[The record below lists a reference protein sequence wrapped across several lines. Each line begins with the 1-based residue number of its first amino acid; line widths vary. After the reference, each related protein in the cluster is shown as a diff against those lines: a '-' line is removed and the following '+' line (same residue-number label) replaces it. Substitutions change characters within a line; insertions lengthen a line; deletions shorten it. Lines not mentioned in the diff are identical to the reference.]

1 MSVITK
7 PADVAV
13 MQFAFCK
20 ESTETGSGSIEAQFM
35 SCSLYNSGAAAVTI
49 NGQSIPEGA
58 VVNRPY
64 VGKPYSQ
71 EVTFDATGST
81 LLITVIY

>member
-7 PADVAV
+7 PSDVAV
-13 MQFAFCK
+13 MQYAFCK
-20 ESTETGSGSIEAQFM
+20 ESTQSEAGSIEAEFM
-35 SCSLYNSGAAAVTI
+35 SCSLYNSGATAVTI
-49 NGQSIPEGA
+49 NGQSIPAGA

-71 EVTFDATGST
+71 AVTFDATGST

>member
-1 MSVITK
+1 MSDITK

-20 ESTETGSGSIEAQFM
+20 ESTQTSSGSIEAQFM

-49 NGQSIPEGA
+49 NGQSIPAGA

-71 EVTFDATGST
+71 AVTFDATGST

>member
-7 PADVAV
+7 PSDVAV
-13 MQFAFCK
+13 MQFAYTK
-20 ESTETGSGSIEAQFM
+20 ESTETGSGSIEAQYM
-35 SCSLYNSGAAAVTI
+35 AASLYNTGASAIVV
-49 NGQSIPEGA
+49 NGQSIPADA

-71 EVTFDATGST
+71 EITFDATGST
-81 LLITVIY
+81 LLITVTY